1 MGGGRR
7 SDNSSSGEEDGDAE
21 WRAAID
27 SVTAVASSV
36 KNDSN
41 GSSRRSTHEDE
52 DQKHKP
58 QNMKHY
64 QIKAQKMLDDLI
76 EKSIEVVT
84 DKSQMLEKDPPIS
97 DAGVRLFRNAP
108 SGIVFDQAN
117 ELHGPKTRPKIVRGE
132 EFDEKSKKFRKR
144 LKSVAV
150 DGTHLIDVAR
160 AAGQKLLA
168 KMEARE
174 SAAKAAAKRDE
185 ERVAEL
191 KKIRGERWLPSIAR
205 QMKFKT
211 SKC

>member
-27 SVTAVASSV
+27 SVTAVASTI

-52 DQKHKP
+52 EHKP
-58 QNMKHY
+58 QIMKHY

-84 DKSQMLEKDPPIS
+84 DKSQMLAKDPPIS

-144 LKSVAV
+144 LKSIVV
-150 DGTHLIDVAR
+150 DGTHIIDVAR
-160 AAGQKLLA
+160 AAGQKSLA